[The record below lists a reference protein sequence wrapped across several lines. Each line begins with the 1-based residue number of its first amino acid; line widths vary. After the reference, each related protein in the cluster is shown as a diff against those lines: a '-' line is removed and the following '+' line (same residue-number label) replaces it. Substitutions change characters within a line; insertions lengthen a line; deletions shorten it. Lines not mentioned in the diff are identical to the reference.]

1 MQLSITRTMVHP
13 GSLWMCLV
21 MDTADELKG
30 LVRHSQHLARISKW
44 RQRARES
51 EVEAQKVR
59 EV

>member
-1 MQLSITRTMVHP
+1 M
-13 GSLWMCLV
+13 V

-30 LVRHSQHLARISKW
+30 LVWHSQHLARISKW